1 MGTQK
6 SRLWE
11 GVMEQRWWRPVT
23 LLTHS
28 SAWVHGQ
35 VHGWVHGQVHGQVH
49 GRGSEVA
56 SLRPHLVLLKKE
68 IILVA
73 AKSILKPGA

>member
-1 MGTQK
+1 MVETCD
-6 SRLWE
+6 
-11 GVMEQRWWRPVT
+11 T

>member
-1 MGTQK
+1 MGRSPGTK
-6 SRLWE
+6 MVE
-11 GVMEQRWWRPVT
+11 TCDT

-35 VHGWVHGQVHGQVH
+35 VHGWVHGQVH

>member
-1 MGTQK
+1 MVETCD
-6 SRLWE
+6 
-11 GVMEQRWWRPVT
+11 T

-35 VHGWVHGQVHGQVH
+35 VHSWVHGQVH

-68 IILVA
+68 IILVT

>member
-6 SRLWE
+6 SWLWE
-11 GVMEQRWWRPVT
+11 GVLEQRWWRPVT